1 MPQQTLGKWFKFRPE
16 EGRDILYGPDQR
28 RQQNPIHMPE
38 RLPLREEAPS
48 LRNRGG
54 DPRHGPE
61 GAVVEEGP
69 IGVEEKLATLT
80 EQTGAADF
88 YNQDF
93 SETEPVLKALDET
106 QQALDTAT
114 ERWIELE
121 EMQG

>member
-1 MPQQTLGKWFKFRPE
+1 ML
-16 EGRDILYGPDQR
+16 PDT
-28 RQQNPIHMPE
+28 I
-38 RLPLREEAPS
+38 AS
-48 LRNRGG
+48 L
-54 DPRHGPE
+54 
-61 GAVVEEGP
+61 
-69 IGVEEKLATLT
+69 EEKLATLL

-93 SETEPVLKALDET
+93 SETEPVLKALAET